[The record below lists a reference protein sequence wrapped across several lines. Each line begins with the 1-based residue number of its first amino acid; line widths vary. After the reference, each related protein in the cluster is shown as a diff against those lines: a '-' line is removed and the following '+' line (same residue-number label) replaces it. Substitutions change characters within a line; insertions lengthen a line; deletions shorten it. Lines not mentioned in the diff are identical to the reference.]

1 MLDLCEEVGIGF
13 LAYAP
18 LGRGMLTGNYRRT
31 DAFEEGDFRRTVYPR
46 LAGENFERN
55 LSLVERV
62 EEIAREKG
70 VTPGQLALAWL
81 LAQRPS
87 IVPIPGTKRVR
98 YLEENAAATEIEL
111 TREDLERL
119 DEAVPRGAVAG
130 ARYPEGRSPDWVS
143 PPLPADGL
151 GRTAASRSS

>member
-18 LGRGMLTGNYRRT
+18 LGRGMLTGSYRRS

-81 LAQRPS
+81 LAQRDFV
-87 IVPIPGTKRVR
+87 VPLPGSKQRR
-98 YLEENAAATEIEL
+98 WLEENVAAVNL
-111 TREDLERL
+111 TPSRETLAAL
-119 DEAVPRGAVAG
+119 DSAFPPNAAIGT
-130 ARYPEGRSPDWVS
+130 RYPEAQLKR
-143 PPLPADGL
+143 L
-151 GRTAASRSS
+151 GI